1 MAIFAA
7 VQNWVLELTAPSGD
21 PTRVVAGLP
30 LALRLAL
37 DAQAAGMKGVLIRG
51 DAAALHAV
59 LSDVRL
65 RLPIFEGEE
74 DGFSVS
80 SKHGFE
86 DGAIAS
92 LVQAA
97 IADEKPANLTVVRV
111 PANWLVHRQLLR
123 HLVEGKVSCPAVD
136 GVIDLSRSPELRPDV
151 PFSFSP
157 INVVDAASARRA
169 GRAAFVALRK
179 PQDGWTARWLNR
191 YISLPISR
199 LLVKT
204 PLTPN
209 QVSVGIL
216 AIGLYG
222 AYLASRG
229 DYRSALL
236 GAFLFQMQSILDGCD
251 GEMSRVTYRGSL
263 AGEWL
268 DTVGD
273 DVTNYSFFFGAGWGL
288 YHTTGWLPYLVA
300 GLVVVTCGVI
310 ASGLEYRYLIRI
322 GSGDLLKY
330 PLSAGEGAS
339 GLVAAIQPLFKRDT
353 FVFLTFL
360 AAVFSLLGPMLL
372 IFAAG
377 AVGVLFNV
385 LKTEQR
391 MAREKRAGLR
401 AS

>member
-1 MAIFAA
+1 M
-7 VQNWVLELTAPSGD
+7 QRWVLVMTAPSGD
-21 PTRVVAGLP
+21 PCRVVAGLP

-37 DAQAAGMKGVLIRG
+37 DAQAAGMVAVVLEG
-51 DAAALHAV
+51 DASRARGCLN
-59 LSDVRL
+59 DPRL
-65 RLPIFEGEE
+65 RLPVP
-74 DGFSVS
+74 DSVP
-80 SKHGFE
+80 
-86 DGAIAS
+86 DDAR
-92 LVQAA
+92 
-97 IADEKPANLTVVRV
+97 VVRV

-123 HLVEGKVSCPAVD
+123 HLVESKLPVTSEVTSGP
-136 GVIDLSRSPELRPDV
+136 LSIEGSTRFRPEV
-151 PFSFSP
+151 PFGFEP
-157 INVVDAASARRA
+157 IAVTDDASARRA
-169 GRAAFVALRK
+169 SRAAFRALRK
-179 PQDGWTARWLNR
+179 PQDGWTSRWLNR
-191 YISLPISR
+191 YVSLPISA
-199 LLVKT
+199 LLVRT

-209 QVSVGIL
+209 QVSFGIL
-216 AIGLYG
+216 AIGLAG

-229 DYRSALL
+229 DYASMAL

-273 DVTNYSFFFGAGWGL
+273 DVTNYSFFLGAAWGL
-288 YHTTGWLPYLVA
+288 YRSTGWLPYLIA
-300 GLVVVTCGVI
+300 GLVVVTCGVV

-330 PLSAGEGAS
+330 PLSAGEGQS

-360 AAVFSLLGPMLL
+360 AALFSLLGPMLL
-372 IFAAG
+372 LFAAG

-391 MAREKRAGLR
+391 MSREKRAGLR
-401 AS
+401 AP